1 MNVNWM
7 LESAG
12 DPLGRLHRFID
23 AIWEEAGLAG
33 MLVPLTDPVGPSF
46 KPTLIGERQ
55 RLLEVNPFKPLMT
68 ENAARAIPPLVHDH
82 RGEALG
88 ALLRPCEVR
97 ALIEMSKH
105 NGFRPDDLLT
115 ISVDCLSTYP
125 REEYEWRAERLRT
138 TGSLADEA
146 LLFARQGGI
155 LTYRYRSA
163 CQICLSPEAK
173 EADINI
179 GVLGLQAR
187 SHLLVQA
194 LDETT
199 AQRLRLDEHTDGE
212 APAGLQAQHEQLVGK
227 LEARRRQARERVCA
241 ELGSLLPNSIES
253 LAIRFE
259 ECGGCQRCL
268 EVCPICSV
276 DFPRQ
281 DAQGRYRHE
290 DLCRWLVSCA
300 GCGMCEQACPQGQP
314 LCAILG
320 NVRER
325 LLAETGY
332 EPGRSQRTP
341 LPLAAA

>member
-7 LESAG
+7 LETGG
-12 DPLGRLHRFID
+12 DPLGRLHLFLD
-23 AIWEEAGLAG
+23 ALWEEAGLDG
-33 MLVPLTDPVGPSF
+33 MLVPLTDPVGPAL
-46 KPTLIGERQ
+46 KPTLIGERR

-68 ENAARAIPPLVHDH
+68 ENAARAIPPLLREHPA
-82 RGEALG
+82 EALG
-88 ALLRPCEVR
+88 AILRPCEVR
-97 ALIEMSKH
+97 ALVEMSKH
-105 NGFRPDDLLT
+105 NGFRLDDLLT
-115 ISVDCLSTYP
+115 ISIDCLATFP
-125 REEYEWRAERLRT
+125 REEYEWRAERLRI

-155 LTYRYRSA
+155 LPYRYRSA

-173 EADINI
+173 EADLNI

-187 SHLLVQA
+187 RWLLVQA
-194 LDETT
+194 RDETI
-199 AQRLRLDEHTDGE
+199 ARQLRLDVHADATAPGE
-212 APAGLQAQHEQLVGK
+212 LQKQHERLIAK
-227 LEARRRQARERVCA
+227 LEAQRRQARERVRA
-241 ELGSLLPNSIES
+241 NLGSLLPNSVDA

-259 ECGGCQRCL
+259 ACGACQRCL

-276 DFPRQ
+276 EFPRQ
-281 DAQGRYRHE
+281 DEQGRYRRE

-332 EPGRSQRTP
+332 VPGRSYLTP
-341 LPLAAA
+341 LPLEPA